1 MKTFEELPVWQLSR
15 KLNIELIRT
24 LKDINDLDTGFLKNH
39 IFKTSGSVMD
49 NIAEGFERS
58 GNKEFINFLSIS
70 KGSLGELKSQLYR
83 AYDFNLIDDNAL
95 NCLLIRNNEIGI
107 QITQFIQYL
116 KRSDYRGSKFN

>member
-1 MKTFEELPVWQLSR
+1 
-15 KLNIELIRT
+15 
-24 LKDINDLDTGFLKNH
+24 
-39 IFKTSGSVMD
+39 MD